1 MKINEFFVDQ
11 PAKSCLR
18 RLELRKEKVLG
29 DVQISRLFFS
39 TANVIPAAGSTV
51 VATAAAVAAP
61 PAAVPC
67 CQVRPILL
75 PVELCT

>member
-29 DVQISRLFFS
+29 DVQISRLFFY
-39 TANVIPAAGSTV
+39 TANVIPAAGCAV
-51 VATAAAVAAP
+51 VAAAVP
-61 PAAVPC
+61 R

-75 PVELCT
+75 PSRVVYLRSYYIICS